1 MHANM
6 LIRDYQP
13 EDADEVAD
21 LFHDSVHGIVSP
33 TLSAAQLEAWAPTP
47 PDYQAW
53 RLRLAEKKPY
63 LVCLEERILGFIEL
77 EADGHI
83 DCFYTHTDHQRQG
96 VGAVLYAH
104 LLSQAEARGI
114 VDLHVEASEIA
125 RPFFEKK
132 GFVLGKQNRIE
143 RGGEILTNYSMT
155 LKRSSGGPGGGA

>member
-1 MHANM
+1 M
-6 LIRDYQP
+6 IRDYQP
-13 EDADEVAD
+13 ADSDEVAD
-21 LFHDSVHGIVSP
+21 LFHDSVHGIDSP

-47 PDYQAW
+47 PDYRAW
-53 RLRLAEKKPY
+53 RTRLGGKKRY
-63 LVCLEERILGFIEL
+63 LACADGKIIGLIEL

-83 DCFYTHTDHQRQG
+83 DRFYTHVDHQRQG
-96 VGAVLYAH
+96 IGAALYAH
-104 LLSQAEARGI
+104 LLAQADRLHI

-155 LKRSSGGPGGGA
+155 LKRSGDSEGGGA